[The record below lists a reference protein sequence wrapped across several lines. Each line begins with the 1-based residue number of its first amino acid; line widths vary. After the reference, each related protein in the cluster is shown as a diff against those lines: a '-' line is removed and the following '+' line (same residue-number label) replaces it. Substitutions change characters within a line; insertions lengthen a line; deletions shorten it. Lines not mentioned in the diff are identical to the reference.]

1 MLNRNFKPA
10 FVVVFVLLVVLVFFI
25 LYNRWK
31 NDLKENIN
39 FESIKSQQ
47 ISQEDSLKDNIVNA
61 NNVISSIKSDT
72 KIVLCTVDGK
82 YYLSHDKTKKSNAI
96 FEWFMT
102 SRIDLVCDYSICF
115 AIDTSSLNFSVQD
128 GTVWVYFS
136 EDDIYINSLTVHN
149 SVSDEITALFGS
161 KYSSSE
167 VLALEQIIKENIQS
181 DAMMKRE
188 NIILAKANLIVYLS
202 NLAESFNAEIVIC
215 EQ

>member
-25 LYNRWK
+25 LYNSWK

-47 ISQEDSLKDNIVNA
+47 ISQEDNL
-61 NNVISSIKSDT
+61 ISSIKSDT

-136 EDDIYINSLTVHN
+136 EDLMRLQLYLEVNTPLLKFSLWN
-149 SVSDEITALFGS
+149 KL
-161 KYSSSE
+161 
-167 VLALEQIIKENIQS
+167 
-181 DAMMKRE
+181 
-188 NIILAKANLIVYLS
+188 
-202 NLAESFNAEIVIC
+202 
-215 EQ
+215 